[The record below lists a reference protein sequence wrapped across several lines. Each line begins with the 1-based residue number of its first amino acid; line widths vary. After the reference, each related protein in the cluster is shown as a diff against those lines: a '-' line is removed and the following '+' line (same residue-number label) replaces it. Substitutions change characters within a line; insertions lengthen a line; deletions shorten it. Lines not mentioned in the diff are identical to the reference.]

1 MRVLNATRSI
11 TLKSATPP
19 LLVVLSSFHDDV
31 TEVSFVWLHNGAYTF
46 CTYLL
51 KSTAKVA
58 PVLKSAQQYNQSI
71 IKSSATLPLS

>member
-31 TEVSFVWLHNGAYTF
+31 TEVSFVWLGAIFILRKDLGVGGLFRKWLFSLTL
-46 CTYLL
+46 CNEN
-51 KSTAKVA
+51 
-58 PVLKSAQQYNQSI
+58 VL
-71 IKSSATLPLS
+71 T

>member
-31 TEVSFVWLHNGAYTF
+31 TEVSFVWLHNEAYV
-46 CTYLL
+46 YEHLNSL
-51 KSTAKVA
+51 
-58 PVLKSAQQYNQSI
+58 VLFLTEEA
-71 IKSSATLPLS
+71 

>member
-31 TEVSFVWLHNGAYTF
+31 TEVSFVWLHNEALNLNLNSFLF
-46 CTYLL
+46 CF
-51 KSTAKVA
+51 
-58 PVLKSAQQYNQSI
+58 
-71 IKSSATLPLS
+71 